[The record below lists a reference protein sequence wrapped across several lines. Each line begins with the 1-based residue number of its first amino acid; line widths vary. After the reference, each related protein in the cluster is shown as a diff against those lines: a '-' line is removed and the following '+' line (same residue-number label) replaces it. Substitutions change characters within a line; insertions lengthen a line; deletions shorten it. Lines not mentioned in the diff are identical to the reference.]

1 MATRVKLGDA
11 EYTYRLDLGAIMAYE
26 RLAQKVGE
34 GNLTPSVQ
42 GVLTHYTCLLADE
55 AFTMTLDEFVACVA
69 TQAELVALNEALV
82 REQAR
87 WRGLNDAV
95 AEPAEESGEVKK
107 K

>member
-1 MATRVKLGDA
+1 MATRVKLGNA

-55 AFTMTLDEFVACVA
+55 SFTMTLDDFVESVDS
-69 TQAELVALNEALV
+69 QAKLVALNEALA

-87 WRGLNDAV
+87 WRGLNDS
-95 AEPAEESGEVKK
+95 AECPAEGGDEVKK